1 MLHWGH
7 TRILVSGLR
16 IALFGA
22 LKRMWT
28 VECTSMKM
36 GHGVNNVS
44 LQLLFDEVVR
54 AVQLQDKMIDSFA
67 RGSEAFTREDRIN
80 ASLAASNAVYA
91 LISEV
96 DCKPPCVVTT
106 KGRDVAICFLEN
118 GCSESVK
125 ILPCKTLE
133 AQ

>member
-1 MLHWGH
+1 VLHWE
-7 TRILVSGLR
+7 RQKILVSGLR
-16 IALFGA
+16 IALFGVSR
-22 LKRMWT
+22 RMWT
-28 VECTSMKM
+28 VECTSTKM
-36 GHGVNNVS
+36 ECGVNSVS

-54 AVQLQDKMIDSFA
+54 AVQLQDKVIDSFA

-80 ASLAASNAVYA
+80 ASLAASNAIYA
-91 LISEV
+91 LTSEIN
-96 DCKPPCVVTT
+96 CNPPCVVAI

-118 GCSESVK
+118 GCSESVT